1 MFKQQLMFLLWGLF
15 IFVLSASESKN
26 ESIANST
33 DLNNEPAEI
42 NATIVSP
49 IGPNQSYDVWTC
61 RVSYN
66 YQFWDY
72 LFWSLYNDT
81 DYGVVVQH
89 LDDRFWI
96 NDTYVKRNLTKP
108 MIDNYQYGEYDPWLV
123 KHKKWV
129 ENYKFTS
136 YKDMCNYWI
145 KNKNAPLLGDGMK
158 EIVKGTI
165 WMSVGPTEHVYH
177 KNYDCGTHFW
187 RGLFKA
193 SCKTWE
199 RQYTATLT
207 KTTLKYNSDTKE
219 IEKIELQAG
228 SNVFNCPW
236 VNLAAKNVIYTR
248 QRFKNFCQTPIS
260 VVRFVEEEKKDCS
273 SVTKIPLPDMMG
285 CSKVDHPL
293 QSENTLVKVFNQGN
307 SPYLLVPSL
316 GLYLKNFR
324 KCSYRVMSCHSK
336 FFPWKRDRNSFGWI
350 RENRTALCTTEGYII
365 ATKEPLKELDNIYK
379 SL

>member
-1 MFKQQLMFLLWGLF
+1 MFKQQLMVLLLGLF
-15 IFVLSASESKN
+15 IIVSSASESKN

-96 NDTYVKRNLTKP
+96 NDTDVKRNLTKP
-108 MIDNYQYGEYDPWLV
+108 MIKNYQYGEYDPWLV
-123 KHKKWV
+123 KHEKWIK
-129 ENYKFTS
+129 NYKFTS
-136 YKDMCNYWI
+136 YKDMCDYWI
-145 KNKNAPLLGDGMK
+145 KNKNAPLLGGVMQ
-158 EIVKGTI
+158 EIVKNTI
-165 WMSVGPTEHVYH
+165 WSSTGPKEHVH
-177 KNYDCGTHFW
+177 VNSYDCGNDFW
-187 RGLFKA
+187 RGLRTLN
-193 SCKTWE
+193 CKTWE
-199 RQYTATLT
+199 RQFTATLT
-207 KTTLKYNSDTKE
+207 KTTLNYDSNTKE
-219 IEKIELQAG
+219 IEKIEQPIG
-228 SNVFNCPW
+228 TNVFNCPW
-236 VNLAAKNVIYTR
+236 MNLKDKNGRTR
-248 QRFKNFCQTPIS
+248 KFKNFCQTYNT
-260 VVRFVEEEKKDCS
+260 VVRFIEEEKDKK
-273 SVTKIPLPDMMG
+273 VELPDKMG
-285 CSKVDHPL
+285 CSKVDRL

-324 KCSYRVMSCHSK
+324 KCSERVRSCHSN
-336 FFPWKRDRNSFGWI
+336 FFAYICNSFDGEWHC
-350 RENRTALCTTEGYII
+350 ENRTALCTAEGYII
-365 ATKEPLKELDNIYK
+365 ATKEPSKEFYSIYK
-379 SL
+379 LFEL